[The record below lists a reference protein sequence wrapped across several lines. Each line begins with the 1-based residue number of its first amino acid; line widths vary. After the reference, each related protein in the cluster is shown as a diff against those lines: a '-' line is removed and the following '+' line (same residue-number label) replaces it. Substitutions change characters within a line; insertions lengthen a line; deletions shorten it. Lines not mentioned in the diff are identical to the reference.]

1 MHPYSDAPCQAHRQE
16 GTTIGHALLDCHLL
30 HRHLAGSTSHMSRP
44 HRESVLACK
53 HTTRTNIAEALQ

>member
-1 MHPYSDAPCQAHRQE
+1 
-16 GTTIGHALLDCHLL
+16 
-30 HRHLAGSTSHMSRP
+30 MSRP